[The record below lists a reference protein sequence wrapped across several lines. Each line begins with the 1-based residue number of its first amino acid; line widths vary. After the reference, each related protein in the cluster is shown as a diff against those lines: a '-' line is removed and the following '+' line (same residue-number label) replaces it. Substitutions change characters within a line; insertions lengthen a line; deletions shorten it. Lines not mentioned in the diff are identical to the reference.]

1 MRAVSAR
8 LVRIISINQVNSLEL
23 LPVPQS
29 SLVVRVVMS
38 AHDHADSLP
47 LEAASAKMDSPSP
60 NGDSHDRSA
69 PRSPIK
75 EEPDEASTMKPDPEK
90 ETVGG
95 DIVLKQEPGQ
105 PPKLSRSSSQKV
117 VPRPPQLWAHL
128 PDSTDDALAT
138 FEQMELCWYAN
149 KYMGYT
155 EHAMECDCAEEW
167 GKSVLHTCAV
177 IPAPCAL
184 MARRRGIN
192 KVPEDDAHDNL

>member
-1 MRAVSAR
+1 
-8 LVRIISINQVNSLEL
+8 
-23 LPVPQS
+23 
-29 SLVVRVVMS
+29 MS
-38 AHDHADSLP
+38 AHGHADSLT
-47 LEAASAKMDSPSP
+47 LEAAPVKMDSPSP
-60 NGDSHDRSA
+60 NGENGDSRNDRSR
-69 PRSPIK
+69 PSSQSPIK
-75 EEPDEASTMKPDPEK
+75 EEPDTEASTMKTDPEK

-138 FEQMELCWYAN
+138 FEQTESCWYAN

-167 GKSVLHTCAV
+167 GKSVSCAV
-177 IPAPCAL
+177 CSV
-184 MARRRGIN
+184 ARHPDQGFWRRCS
-192 KVPEDDAHDNL
+192 